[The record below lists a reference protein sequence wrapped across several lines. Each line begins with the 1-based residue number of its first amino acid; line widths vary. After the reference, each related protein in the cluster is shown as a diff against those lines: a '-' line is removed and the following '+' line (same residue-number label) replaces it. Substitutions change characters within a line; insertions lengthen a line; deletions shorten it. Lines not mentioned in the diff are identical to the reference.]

1 MWSFFFN
8 YLLKVMGQR
17 GKVPSKKHQ
26 QKSKRLC
33 DCENM
38 KSWGSD
44 KHVIKHFKPI
54 FQSANPIATEFLMA

>member
-1 MWSFFFN
+1 
-8 YLLKVMGQR
+8 MGQR